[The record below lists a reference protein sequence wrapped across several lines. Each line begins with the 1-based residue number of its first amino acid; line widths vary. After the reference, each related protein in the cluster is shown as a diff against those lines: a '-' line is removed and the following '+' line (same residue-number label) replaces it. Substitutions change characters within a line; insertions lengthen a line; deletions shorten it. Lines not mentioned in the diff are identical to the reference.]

1 MVRKFTTDV
10 TIRVAIHTIL
20 STPVQLLATICFDK
34 TTKIH
39 TQTESEIAGFDCPD
53 RMLEPFPY
61 VDLIVHSKKSK
72 EIHR

>member
-1 MVRKFTTDV
+1 MVRKLTTDFV
-10 TIRVAIHTIL
+10 NSHYPF
-20 STPVQLLATICFDK
+20 TPVQLLATICFDK

-39 TQTESEIAGFDCPD
+39 TQTESEIEGFDCPD

-72 EIHR
+72 EIR